1 MCFLSLLR
9 RKGRSDRPPV
19 FRDRQDSSGSQLTRE
34 ADQTHLRYGRPGGK
48 LGAQQKL
55 VGRSAS
61 RRIRKAKFRKERFA
75 CRRTE

>member
-1 MCFLSLLR
+1 MK
-9 RKGRSDRPPV
+9 RKDEGKNGRFPV
-19 FRDRQDSSGSQLTRE
+19 GSVPAQDS
-34 ADQTHLRYGRPGGK
+34 DQTHLQYGWSDGK